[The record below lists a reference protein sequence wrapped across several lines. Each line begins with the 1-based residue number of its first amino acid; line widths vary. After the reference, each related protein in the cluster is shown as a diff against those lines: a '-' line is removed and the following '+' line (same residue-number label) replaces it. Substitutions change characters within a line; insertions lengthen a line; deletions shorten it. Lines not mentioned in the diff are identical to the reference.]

1 MVQDIFNKVNN
12 LTVVK
17 MEKRRKSIHQ
27 PKDSKNYICL
37 VCFLVVCSQKT
48 TKVRTKIP
56 KIFFLKNARDLKQ
69 ISFLQYLFVLVFKI
83 SE

>member
-27 PKDSKNYICL
+27 PKDSKNFQEYMSCL
-37 VCFLVVCSQKT
+37 FLSCLLTENDKT
-48 TKVRTKIP
+48 
-56 KIFFLKNARDLKQ
+56 
-69 ISFLQYLFVLVFKI
+69 
-83 SE
+83 